1 MEIDES
7 KLWYCEQK
15 GYPDEYLA
23 WDKPEKKIDVSEFVS
38 KGLEKNDKDLEK
50 ERPEGTS

>member
-1 MEIDES
+1 LEIDES

-15 GYPDEYLA
+15 GYPDEYLE
-23 WDKPEKKIDVSEFVS
+23 WGEKD
-38 KGLEKNDKDLEK
+38 DKDLEK